1 MLLKILFLKID
12 FVSVKPPL
20 FPDMQRISAT
30 YTPWAKQLYYIMTVK
45 TSHKLME
52 GMSLQIR
59 NKECRPA
66 GSPAGSV

>member
-1 MLLKILFLKID
+1 
-12 FVSVKPPL
+12 
-20 FPDMQRISAT
+20 MQRISAT

-66 GSPAGSV
+66 GSPAGCV